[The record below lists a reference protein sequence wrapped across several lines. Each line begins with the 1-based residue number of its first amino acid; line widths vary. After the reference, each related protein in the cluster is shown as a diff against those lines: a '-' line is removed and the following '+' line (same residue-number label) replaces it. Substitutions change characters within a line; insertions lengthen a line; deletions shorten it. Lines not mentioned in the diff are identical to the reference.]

1 MQLFLSAISQKE
13 VYSQEIIQ
21 VIYID
26 LLQDVYGTFIFNW
39 EKFRATNVSEKYGL
53 GLWIKYYVAM

>member
-53 GLWIKYYVAM
+53 GL